1 MDQHDKSY
9 SFVYTGSRRV
19 DWMRFMA
26 LNEKLKTVFAGDLR
40 ELMLISYI
48 VLGNNAVTNRFIERG
63 YDMPVHAWSS
73 LYAID
78 RFPGIRAKEIRTIFP
93 RPQNTISRAI
103 SLLEKRGYVRQ
114 GASESDAREKR
125 LFATADGQRI
135 LAEMTSLSLRR
146 QAELFSPLTAEER
159 DTFFGLALKIAAG
172 QNLLASALG
181 SEPTDLH
188 EVDSAA

>member
-1 MDQHDKSY
+1 MI
-9 SFVYTGSRRV
+9 
-19 DWMRFMA
+19 

-48 VLGNNAVTNRFIERG
+48 VLGNNAVTNRFIEFN

-103 SLLEKRGYVRQ
+103 SLLEHRGYVRQ
-114 GASESDAREKR
+114 EVSETDGREKR
-125 LFATADGQRI
+125 VYSTSDGQRI
-135 LAEMTSLSLRR
+135 LAEITAISLRR
-146 QAELFSPLTAEER
+146 QAELFAPLTAEER
-159 DTFFGLALKIAAG
+159 ETFFGLALKIAAG
-172 QNLLASALG
+172 PNLVNSVVLG
-181 SEPTDLH
+181 SSEA
-188 EVDSAA
+188 SS